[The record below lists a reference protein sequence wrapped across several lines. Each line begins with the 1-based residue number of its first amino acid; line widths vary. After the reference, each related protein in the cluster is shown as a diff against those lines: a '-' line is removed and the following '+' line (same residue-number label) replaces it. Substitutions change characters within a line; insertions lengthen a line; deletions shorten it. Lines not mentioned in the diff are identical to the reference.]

1 MKRTVQSPFSLK
13 KEAWK
18 NGAKLETRDGKDARI
33 LATDIKGPRPIAAA
47 LYYEEDDEELVYYY
61 TEDGFF
67 KSRQEESHLD
77 LVIVEEKEE
86 LPNWEEVIN
95 ELRKTSTMS
104 KGFLFGSLTESEEF
118 EAFYKLIQLRK
129 AWIGDWNPKPKNETQ
144 LSLCVI
150 VNIDNEIVARNNWNT
165 YRILSFPTL
174 EMRDEFLK
182 RFEDLI
188 QKAKDLI

>member
-1 MKRTVQSPFSLK
+1 MKRKVQSPFSIK

-18 NGAKLETRDGKDARI
+18 NKGAKLETRDGKPARI

-47 LYYEEDDEELVYYY
+47 LYYEEDDNELVYYY

-67 KSRQEESHLD
+67 KSCQEESHLD
-77 LVIVEEKEE
+77 LVILEEIEE

-95 ELRKTSTMS
+95 ELRKTPTKS
-104 KGFLFGSLTESEEF
+104 KDFLFASLAESEEF

-129 AWIGDWNPKPKNETQ
+129 AWIGDWNPRNENQ
-144 LSLCVI
+144 LYVI
-150 VNIDNEIVARNNWNT
+150 VSPDDEIATYDNWNA
-165 YRILSFPTL
+165 YRVLSFPTP

-188 QKAKDLI
+188 QKAKNFI

>member
-1 MKRTVQSPFSLK
+1 MKRKVQKPFSLK
-13 KEAWK
+13 KEEWK
-18 NGAKLETRDGKDARI
+18 NGAKLETRDGKPARI
-33 LATDIKGPRPIAAA
+33 LATDIRGPRPIAAA

-77 LVIVEEKEE
+77 LVIAEEIEK

-95 ELRKTSTMS
+95 ELRKTSTRS
-104 KGFLFGSLTESEEF
+104 KDFLFSSLKESEEF

-129 AWIGDWNPKPKNETQ
+129 AWIGDWNPKNESQ
-144 LSLCVI
+144 LCVI
-150 VNIDNEIVARNNWNT
+150 VNIDNEIVTHNNWNT
-165 YRILSFPTL
+165 YRVLSFPTT

>member
-1 MKRTVQSPFSLK
+1 MKRRVKSPFSIK

-18 NGAKLETRDGKDARI
+18 NKGAKLETRDGKPARI
-33 LATDIKGPRPIAAA
+33 LATDIRGPRPIAAA

-67 KSRQEESHLD
+67 KSCQEESHLD
-77 LVIVEEKEE
+77 LVIVEEIEE

-95 ELRKTSTMS
+95 ELRKTSTKS
-104 KGFLFGSLTESEEF
+104 KDFLFASLTESEEF

-129 AWIGDWNPKPKNETQ
+129 AWIGNWNPKNESQ
-144 LSLCVI
+144 LCVI
-150 VNIDNEIVARNNWNT
+150 VNIDNEIVTHNNWNT
-165 YRILSFPTL
+165 YRVLSFPTT

>member
-1 MKRTVQSPFSLK
+1 MKRKVQNPFSLK

-18 NGAKLETRDGKDARI
+18 NEAKLETRDGKAARI
-33 LATDIKGPRPIAAA
+33 LATDLRGSKPIAAA

-67 KSRQEESHLD
+67 KSRKEESHLD
-77 LVIVEEKEE
+77 LMIVEEIEV

-95 ELRKTSTMS
+95 ELSKTSTKS
-104 KGFLFGSLTESEEF
+104 KDFLFGSLTESEEF

-129 AWIGDWNPKPKNETQ
+129 AWIGDWNPRNENQ
-144 LSLCVI
+144 LYVI
-150 VNIDNEIVARNNWNT
+150 VSPDNEITTYDNWNA
-165 YRILSFPTL
+165 YRVLSFPTP
-174 EMRDEFLK
+174 EMRDEFFK